1 MAPENKQMSN
11 HRLST
16 YARIER
22 FTGGLLLAVG
32 AVLLIFDSLLEGF
45 NSLASDAS
53 VPFSYKLAV
62 LGVAV
67 GLVVLLISVFR
78 EQLFFRNHERYKD
91 IER

>member
-1 MAPENKQMSN
+1 MAPENRQTDR

-16 YARIER
+16 YARVER

-32 AVLLIFDSLLEGF
+32 TILLIFDSLLEGF
-45 NSLASDAS
+45 RSMAADAS
-53 VPFSYKLAV
+53 IPFGYKLAV

>member
-1 MAPENKQMSN
+1 MAPENKEPCN
-11 HRLST
+11 RRVST
-16 YARIER
+16 YARVER

-32 AVLLIFDSLLEGF
+32 AVLLIFDGLLEGF
-45 NSLASDAS
+45 HSLTADKSLPLS
-53 VPFSYKLAV
+53 CKLAV
-62 LGVAV
+62 LAVAI

>member
-1 MAPENKQMSN
+1 MAPEGKRMDT

-16 YARIER
+16 YARVER

-45 NSLASDAS
+45 NSLTADAS

>member
-1 MAPENKQMSN
+1 MAPENRKLNN
-11 HRLST
+11 HKLSG

-22 FTGGLLLAVG
+22 FTGGFLLAVG
-32 AVLLIFDSLLEGF
+32 AILLIFDSLLEGF
-45 NSLASDAS
+45 HSLTADTSM
-53 VPFSYKLAV
+53 PLSYKLAV
-62 LGVAV
+62 LGVAI

>member
-1 MAPENKQMSN
+1 MAPENKRPCN
-11 HRLST
+11 YRLST
-16 YARIER
+16 YARVER

-45 NSLASDAS
+45 QSLAANT
-53 VPFSYKLAV
+53 VMPLSYKLAV
-62 LGVAV
+62 LGVAI

>member
-1 MAPENKQMSN
+1 MAPENKQMSK

-45 NSLASDAS
+45 NSLTADAS

-67 GLVVLLISVFR
+67 GVVVLLISVFR

>member
-1 MAPENKQMSN
+1 MAPENRKPN
-11 HRLST
+11 HHKLSA

-22 FTGGLLLAVG
+22 FTGGFLLAVG

-45 NSLASDAS
+45 HSLAADTSM
-53 VPFSYKLAV
+53 PLSYKLAV
-62 LGVAV
+62 LGVAI

-91 IER
+91 VER

>member
-1 MAPENKQMSN
+1 MAPENKKLSN
-11 HRLST
+11 HKLST
-16 YARIER
+16 YGRIER
-22 FTGGLLLAVG
+22 FTGGVLLAVG

-45 NSLASDAS
+45 YSLAADVSM
-53 VPFSYKLAV
+53 PIGYKLAV
-62 LGVAV
+62 LGVAI

>member
-1 MAPENKQMSN
+1 MALGNKRMEK
-11 HRLST
+11 HKLST
-16 YARIER
+16 YARVER

-32 AVLLIFDSLLEGF
+32 VVLLISDSLLEGF
-45 NSLASDAS
+45 HSMMVNNSM
-53 VPFSYKLAV
+53 PFTYKLAV

>member
-1 MAPENKQMSN
+1 MATENRTPVKHKLSAYAKME
-11 HRLST
+11 RL
-16 YARIER
+16 
-22 FTGGLLLAVG
+22 TGGVLLAVG
-32 AVLLIFDSLLEGF
+32 AILLIFDSLLEGVR
-45 NSLASDAS
+45 SLVVDAS
-53 VPFSYKLAV
+53 VPAGYKLAV